1 MEIIPAIDLKNGCAV
16 RLYKG
21 DMNSAKIYSNEP
33 SELAKAFEDLGAS
46 YLHIVD
52 LDGAIAGEA
61 ISFNVVEKIAKSTKL
76 KIEIGGGIR
85 NEERIKDY
93 LNAGAKRVILGS
105 VALKDPEFTKQMASK
120 YEVVVGIDV
129 NNGMVAVEGWVEVSK
144 VKGSELAKLYANAG
158 VSAIIT
164 TDISK
169 DGTLSGVNVELSDEI
184 ARASGIATIASGGV
198 RDISDIERILEFP
211 SIAGV
216 IVGKAYYEGTLDL
229 KTAFTMTK

>member
-1 MEIIPAIDLKNGCAV
+1 MLG
-16 RLYKG
+16 
-21 DMNSAKIYSNEP
+21 NSRILSISLISRTP
-33 SELAKAFEDLGAS
+33 PLA
-46 YLHIVD
+46 
-52 LDGAIAGEA
+52 
-61 ISFNVVEKIAKSTKL
+61 
-76 KIEIGGGIR
+76 
-85 NEERIKDY
+85 
-93 LNAGAKRVILGS
+93 
-105 VALKDPEFTKQMASK
+105 
-120 YEVVVGIDV
+120 
-129 NNGMVAVEGWVEVSK
+129 MVAIPLA
-144 VKGSELAKLYANAG
+144 LAKLYANAG

-229 KTAFTMTK
+229 KTAFKMTK